1 MAMTIKETVKKYNI
15 RIKDKTMLACDPI
28 IGKNKEAVAFVKK
41 HKAEIIDFI
50 NAETER
56 IATEKVA
63 RQAKIDAIE
72 GLKEIE
78 ECSNAWIR
86 YHEDFNRFITSG
98 GIGTCPTKPEIT
110 PEELCA
116 KYPKASAYRKAEAYE
131 NASNYRKS
139 AIGRE
144 AKEAIIN
151 GKPFT
156 EVIEEMEKKWEAYCE
171 EHIWD

>member
-1 MAMTIKETVKKYNI
+1 MAMTIRETVKKYNI

-41 HKAEIIDFI
+41 HKEEIIEFI
-50 NAETER
+50 NAEKER
-56 IATEKVA
+56 EERERAE
-63 RQAKIDAIE
+63 RRAKIDAIE

-86 YHEDFNRFITSG
+86 YYEDFNRFIAND
-98 GIGTCPTKPEIT
+98 GIGTCPTKPKIT

-116 KYPKASAYRKAEAYE
+116 KYPRASAYRKAEAYE

-139 AIGRE
+139 AIGKE
-144 AKEAIIN
+144 TKEAIIN

-156 EVIEEMEKKWEAYCE
+156 EVIDDMEKKWKAYCE